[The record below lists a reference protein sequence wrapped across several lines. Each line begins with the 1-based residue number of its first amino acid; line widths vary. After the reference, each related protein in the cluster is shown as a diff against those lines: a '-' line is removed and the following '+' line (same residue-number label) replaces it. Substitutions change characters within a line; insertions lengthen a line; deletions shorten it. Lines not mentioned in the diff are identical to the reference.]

1 MSTTTEPSAAATGG
15 TVACIGVFDGVHL
28 GHRALMARARRE
40 ADARGLP
47 LVAVTFD
54 PHPMTVVSAQGA
66 PTSLASV
73 GHRAA
78 LLRQA
83 GADEV
88 DVLRFDA
95 AMAATDAADFVR
107 DLLVDRLGVR
117 AVVVGEDFRFGHRAR
132 GNVATLAGLGRRWGF
147 EAISVPLAGRDEE
160 RWSSTLARRLVV
172 EGDLRGAA
180 AVLGRAY
187 RLDGIV
193 VHGDHRGRGLGF
205 PTANLAWPDDP
216 TIPADGIYAGW
227 LVVGDDRMAAAVS
240 VGTNPQFGGSERRVE
255 AYVIGRTDLDLYGRE
270 AAIEFVERIRGQL
283 TFPGVDALIEQ
294 MTSDAAAASTLLGR
308 HA

>member
-1 MSTTTEPSAAATGG
+1 MSITPAPSAAATGG

-40 ADARGLP
+40 ADSLGLP

-54 PHPMTVVSAQGA
+54 PHPMTVVSEQGA

-73 GHRAA
+73 AHRSA
-78 LLRQA
+78 LLLQA

-88 DVLRFDA
+88 DVLPFDA

-107 DLLVDRLGVR
+107 FLLVDRLGVR
-117 AVVVGEDFRFGHRAR
+117 AVVVGEDFRFGHQAR
-132 GNVATLAGLGRRWGF
+132 GSVATLADLGERWGF
-147 EAISVPLAGRDEE
+147 VAIPVPLAGHGEE

-172 EGDLRGAA
+172 EGDLRAAA
-180 AVLGRAY
+180 AVLGRDY

-193 VHGDHRGRGLGF
+193 VHGDHRGRDLGF
-205 PTANLAWPDDP
+205 PTANLAWPGDP
-216 TIPADGIYAGW
+216 TIPADGVYAGW
-227 LVVGDDRMAAAVS
+227 LIDGNDRMAAAIS

-255 AYVIGRTDLDLYGRE
+255 AYAIGRGDLDLYGHE
-270 AAIEFVERIRGQL
+270 ASIEFVERIRGQL

-294 MTSDAAAASTLLGR
+294 MSSDVSAASTILRDHG
-308 HA
+308 